1 MSQAAGDTHL
11 DFNGIL
17 GSSCCNVLIIM
28 KTSVLARTIHIKLF
42 VGHLAELTT
51 TAKITE
57 LQHYLMTRY
66 SNQSFWVG
74 ASDLEAAGTFRWF
87 YSGDQF
93 SSDLWSSNPIS
104 GRHCVHF
111 NENFLKFSA
120 AKCDN
125 KNYFICE
132 VEIFITRIFVRKVFS
147 VHPRDLHSH

>member
-1 MSQAAGDTHL
+1 M
-11 DFNGIL
+11 
-17 GSSCCNVLIIM
+17 
-28 KTSVLARTIHIKLF
+28 TS
-42 VGHLAELTT
+42 

-93 SSDLWSSNPIS
+93 SSELWSSNPIS
-104 GRHCVHF
+104 GRHCVRF

-120 AKCDN
+120 AECDD

-132 VEIFITRIFVRKVFS
+132 VGRLDRKIVCIHAIS
-147 VHPRDLHSH
+147 VHARDLHTY

>member
-1 MSQAAGDTHL
+1 M
-11 DFNGIL
+11 
-17 GSSCCNVLIIM
+17 
-28 KTSVLARTIHIKLF
+28 TS
-42 VGHLAELTT
+42 

-104 GRHCVHF
+104 GRHCVRF

-120 AKCDN
+120 AECDD

-132 VEIFITRIFVRKVFS
+132 VGRLNRKI
-147 VHPRDLHSH
+147 RLGRAG

>member
-1 MSQAAGDTHL
+1 
-11 DFNGIL
+11 
-17 GSSCCNVLIIM
+17 
-28 KTSVLARTIHIKLF
+28 
-42 VGHLAELTT
+42 
-51 TAKITE
+51 
-57 LQHYLMTRY
+57 MTRY

-132 VEIFITRIFVRKVFS
+132 VKTFIKRILVNKVFS
-147 VHPRDLHSH
+147 VHPGDLHSH

>member
-1 MSQAAGDTHL
+1 
-11 DFNGIL
+11 
-17 GSSCCNVLIIM
+17 M
-28 KTSVLARTIHIKLF
+28 KTIVLGCTMKNL
-42 VGHLAELTT
+42 VEGHLAELTT

-66 SNQSFWVG
+66 SNKSFWVG

-120 AKCDN
+120 AECDN

-132 VEIFITRIFVRKVFS
+132 VELFTKKNTNISSLFS
-147 VHPRDLHSH
+147 VHPGDLHPHR